1 MPIWLR
7 SSLTSIVAGAAARSA
22 DLGGKAGSEAGEVYK
37 AAAENPSKR
46 RSIASMIRLPSR
58 NPEKMGLSRRLSCIP
73 ARVHLRTLCAGSVL
87 DKDLLESGPPHGEM
101 RLSATCDRRIGA

>member
-37 AAAENPSKR
+37 AAAENPSKT
-46 RSIASMIRLPSR
+46 A
-58 NPEKMGLSRRLSCIP
+58 KH
-73 ARVHLRTLCAGSVL
+73 RVNDT
-87 DKDLLESGPPHGEM
+87 PPV
-101 RLSATCDRRIGA
+101 A